1 MTKERRMKKSKKIF
15 RIILLIIA
23 VAVTAEFIYSNS
35 VIDVEKISYNNEQI
49 PKNFDGAVIV
59 HISDYHSHGGSYED
73 RLIEKVK
80 EQNPDYVFI
89 TGDIID
95 AKSTIGIFTLDL
107 SVPVDVLIHSE
118 NEEDIKRFNE
128 VMEEFR

>member
-1 MTKERRMKKSKKIF
+1 MNTKITINLNDFKKIKKF
-15 RIILLIIA
+15 
-23 VAVTAEFIYSNS
+23 NQS
-35 VIDVEKISYNNEQI
+35 VSTFESDID
-49 PKNFDGAVIV
+49 
-59 HISDYHSHGGSYED
+59 
-73 RLIEKVK
+73 LVK
-80 EQNPDYVFI
+80 GRY
-89 TGDIID
+89 IID